1 MGWTR
6 YFRRSRWDA
15 ERAREL
21 EAYLEEET
29 QDNIAR
35 GMSPEE
41 ARRAAHRKL
50 GNPTLIRED
59 IYIMNTLGLLES
71 IWRDLR
77 YGLRILRKNP
87 TFAVVAVL
95 TLALGTG
102 ANTAI
107 FQIVDA
113 VKWRTLPVTNPHELV
128 EVRVDTQGKGRTG
141 TFRSRRPM
149 MTNVLWTRLQADPEP
164 FSTMFAWAPMQFD
177 LSTTGEQRPIDGLWV
192 SGTFFQALGVNA
204 ARGRVILPAD
214 DVRGCSAPGVVLS
227 DGFWRREYGA
237 DPQIVGR
244 SILLDGHRFDVVGV
258 TPPQFFGVEVGRT
271 FDVALPLCSEPTFRG
286 AETLMDRGDGWF
298 LTVMG
303 RTKPGWTVERTTGHL
318 RSVSAG
324 VFRATLPDRYVSDDA
339 KSYLAFTLYVNP
351 AGTGVSGLRTQY
363 STPLNV
369 LLALTGAV
377 LLITCANLANLM
389 LARATA
395 REREIN
401 VRLAIGASRTRL
413 IRQMLS
419 ESLLLALLG
428 AVGGLVLSSW
438 LSQYLITYLS
448 TDGARLFLDLTFN
461 WRIFAF
467 TTAIAVTACLLFGL
481 TPALRATR
489 AARATSM
496 LITRGATDSR
506 ERFTLRRALVVTQ
519 VALSLVLV
527 IGALLFGRSLR
538 NLTTLDP
545 GFREENMLVVNL
557 DMRRAGVG
565 RENLRPVYNSI
576 VERLR
581 SVPGVASAAESF
593 IAPMSG
599 GGWNE
604 RVMTDGK
611 LLEGAVNFNAIGPG
625 FFKTMGTRLV
635 TGRDVTEH
643 DTPSTPRVALVNEQ
657 FVKKHMGGQSPIG
670 RVVTTEQAPGGPVP
684 PRYEIVGVVADTK
697 YTDLREELPPI
708 IYVAAPQETDL
719 FPNLTVM
726 VHSSIGY
733 AGVTPGIV
741 QVVRE
746 INPAVTVQFQTMER
760 MMRDTLTTD
769 RLMATLSGFFGGLAV
784 LIATIGLY
792 GVMSYMVAR
801 RRMEIGIRMALGA
814 DRGSVIRMVLGDAS
828 RLLAIG
834 IVIGTG
840 LAVLGARSAAALL
853 YQLQPWDPLT
863 LMMSA
868 ALLGSVAL
876 AASWIPALRAARAT
890 PTIALREE

>member
-29 QDNIAR
+29 HDNIAR
-35 GMSPEE
+35 GMSPED
-41 ARRAAHRKL
+41 ARRAARGKL

-59 IYIMNTLGLLES
+59 IYNMNTLAILES

-87 TFAVVAVL
+87 TFTIVAVL

-113 VKWRTLPVTNPHELV
+113 VKWRTLPVANPHELV
-128 EVRVDTQGKGRTG
+128 ELRVETNGTGRTG

-149 MTNVLWTRLQADPEP
+149 MTNVLWDRLRDTREP
-164 FSTMFAWAPMQFD
+164 FSSTFAWAPMQFD
-177 LSTTGEQRPIDGLWV
+177 LSATGEQRPIDGLWV
-192 SGTFFQALGVNA
+192 SGSFFQTLGVTA

-244 SILLDGHRFDVVGV
+244 SILLDGHRFDVVGI
-258 TPPQFFGVEVGRT
+258 TAAQFFGVEVGRT
-271 FDVALPLCSEPTFRG
+271 FDVALPLCSEPIFRG
-286 AETLMDRGDGWF
+286 SETLLERGDGWF
-298 LTVMG
+298 LSIMG
-303 RTKPGWTVERTTGHL
+303 RLKPGWTVERTTDHL
-318 RSVSAG
+318 RSISAG
-324 VFRATLPDRYVSDDA
+324 IFRETLPTQYVPQDA
-339 KSYLAFTLYVNP
+339 KSYQAFTLYVNP
-351 AGTGVSGLRTQY
+351 AGTGVSGLRNQY
-363 STPLNV
+363 STPLNI
-369 LLALTGAV
+369 LLVLTGAV

-401 VRLAIGASRTRL
+401 VRLAIGASRIRL

-419 ESLLLALLG
+419 ESLLLAVVG

-438 LSQYLITYLS
+438 LSQYLVTYLS
-448 TDGARLFLDLTFN
+448 TDGARLFLDLSFN

-467 TTAIAVTACLLFGL
+467 TTSIAVAACLLFGL

-489 AARATSM
+489 SARAASM

-506 ERFTLRRALVVTQ
+506 ERFTLRRTLVVTQ

-545 GFREENMLVVNL
+545 GFREENTLVVNL
-557 DMRRAGVG
+557 DMRRAGVA
-565 RENLRPVYNSI
+565 RQNMRPLYNSI

-581 SVPGVASAAESF
+581 GVPGVASAAESF

-599 GGWNE
+599 SGWNE
-604 RVMTDGK
+604 RVVLDGK
-611 LLEGAVNFNAIGPG
+611 LLDGAVNFNAIGPG
-625 FFKTMGTRLV
+625 FFQTMGTRLV
-635 TGRDVTEH
+635 AGRDFTER
-643 DTPSTPRVALVNEQ
+643 DTPGTPRVALVNER
-657 FVKKHMGGQSPIG
+657 FVTKYLGGQSPIG
-670 RVVTTEQAPGGPVP
+670 RVVTTEQAPGRPAP
-684 PRYEIVGVVADTK
+684 PRYEIVGIAADTK
-697 YTDLREELPPI
+697 YTDLREELTPI
-708 IYVAAPQETDL
+708 IYAAALQETDL
-719 FPNLTVM
+719 FPGLTVI
-726 VHSSIGY
+726 VHSSIGH
-733 AGVTPGIV
+733 AGITPGIV
-741 QVVRE
+741 QALRE
-746 INPAVTVQFQTMER
+746 INPAITIQFQTMER

-814 DRGSVIRMVLGDAS
+814 DRGSVIRMVLGDAG

-834 IVIGTG
+834 IVIGTA

-863 LMMSA
+863 LTMSA
-868 ALLGSVAL
+868 AVLGSVAL
-876 AASWIPALRAARAT
+876 AASFLPALRAARAT